1 MSKSAAHTTTPQ
13 SLGGKG
19 TNSKVDSSRQKSQFV
34 SLAVTMGWQLAVV
47 VLVPVIGGAEL
58 DKAFKSSPAL
68 LLVGLAIALLG
79 TILVMR
85 LTMQRANSLPVP
97 KLSAAQKRAIQK
109 QYEEDDADA

>member
-1 MSKSAAHTTTPQ
+1 
-13 SLGGKG
+13 
-19 TNSKVDSSRQKSQFV
+19 
-34 SLAVTMGWQLAVV
+34 
-47 VLVPVIGGAEL
+47 
-58 DKAFKSSPAL
+58 
-68 LLVGLAIALLG
+68 VGLAIALLG